1 MATKKAPSRKRV
13 RHLTALLIK
22 SEFKSPKDCI
32 KDPASVTQMEVKR
45 GLGFTGEF
53 YVQSK
58 RARSAAWMGFV
69 AQMLEGRLPEPK
81 NDNICA
87 VLFVRVQKRWLVFTQ
102 GHGRNLLKVD
112 CFERDFGIKVVLN
125 SVDPKQLRSVD
136 VRSVESLTTQTR
148 KQLSRNS
155 PMTAFALNL
164 HQDIPRVIAGKP
176 IDEEFAKLIAGSDS
190 LSLSAKLEVEDLGAK
205 CEALLTAYQSIAYRE
220 HFPWFDQL
228 RAVRDPSVI
237 ASLSTTL
244 LETIR
249 SKNYDDLHLAPPDII
264 DWHESWGFSFSTE
277 AEPAPRHE
285 LQMEE
290 YLRTV
295 DEDELSFEKLKRDVV
310 RLHDTRSEVPL
321 SKWSVF
327 DTLVFETELEGKVYV
342 LSGGDWF
349 QVDKK
354 FADGVKAK
362 LGRIPASKLVLPSA
376 GSEQHE
382 DDYNSQVAKTSKNY
396 ALMDR
401 RNVFVDGSKTR
412 IEVCDLFTKDCQF
425 VHVKRKT
432 RSATLS
438 HLFAQGVVSADSFW
452 MDPEYRSH
460 TRNQIVKGRP
470 ALGALI
476 PDTRPDPSKYEVVFA
491 IITKRKSNWPHSLP
505 FFSQLNLTYA
515 HDRLMRMGYR
525 VSLLRVDER

>member
-1 MATKKAPSRKRV
+1 MATKMAQQRKRV

-22 SEFKSPKDCI
+22 SEFGTPKDCL
-32 KDPASVTQMEVKR
+32 KDFASVRQIAMRR
-45 GLGFTGEF
+45 GIGFTGEF
-53 YVQSK
+53 YVFSK
-58 RARSAAWMGFV
+58 RAKAPAWMDFV
-69 AQMLEGRLPEPK
+69 SQMLESRLTEPK

-102 GHGRNLLKVD
+102 GHGRNLLKID

-136 VRSVESLTTQTR
+136 VRSVESLTTQMR

-155 PMTAFALNL
+155 PMAAFALNL

-176 IDEEFAKLIAGSDS
+176 IDEQFAKLIAGSDS

-205 CEALLTAYQSIAYRE
+205 CERLLAAYQSNTYRE

-228 RAVRDPSVI
+228 RAVRDPSVL

-244 LETIR
+244 LEAIR
-249 SKNYDDLHLAPPDII
+249 SKKNDDLHLAPPDII
-264 DWHESWGFSFSTE
+264 DWNDSSGFSFSTE
-277 AEPAPRHE
+277 DEPTPRHE
-285 LQMEE
+285 LLMEE
-290 YLRTV
+290 YLGTV
-295 DEDELSFEKLKRDVV
+295 DMEELSFEKLKRDRV
-310 RLHDTRSEVPL
+310 RLHDTRTDVPL

-327 DTLVFETELEGKVYV
+327 DTIVFETELAGKVYV

-362 LGRIPASKLVLPSA
+362 LERIPASTLVLPSA
-376 GSEQHE
+376 RSDQHE
-382 DDYNSQVAKTSKNY
+382 DDYNSQVAKTSKTT

-401 RNVFVDGSKTR
+401 RNAFVDESKTV
-412 IEVCDLFTKDCQF
+412 IEVCDLFTKDGQF
-425 VHVKRKT
+425 IHVKRKT

-438 HLFAQGVVSADSFW
+438 HLFAQGVVSAESFW
-452 MDPEYRSH
+452 MDAGFRTH
-460 TRNQIVKGRP
+460 TRNQVVKARS

-476 PDTRPDPSKYEVVFA
+476 PDARPDPSKYEVVFA

-505 FFSQLNLTYA
+505 FFSQLNLTHA